1 MNFSKLGLSDRA
13 MLWIIICRFLNPAF
27 YRVTNRK
34 NSTKK
39 GAPITDAPLTLSFI
53 KSIKYS
59 TFYLRSTKNKT
70 LNELQNMDEFL
81 NAAKNL

>member
-34 NSTKK
+34 NSTKD
-39 GAPITDAPLTLSFI
+39 GAPITDAP
-53 KSIKYS
+53 
-59 TFYLRSTKNKT
+59 
-70 LNELQNMDEFL
+70 
-81 NAAKNL
+81 